1 MPIVALSFPLSP
13 FKSLLILAPPAQ
25 YGKEK
30 LLHHITSIYISET
43 SKMPLSSTI
52 PNPMPSHGSAAYL
65 LAKAKFESLPNAQL
79 PRARVRSMPGFVPL
93 PVPTAAAKAAFESL
107 PNVFVWE
114 FKSHWS
120 ITRGGKAILLRGP
133 LDTLDEIYAGFDT
146 NEELG
151 HYRDKTQARCNWD
164 NMQAKISCYDWASP
178 S

>member
-1 MPIVALSFPLSP
+1 
-13 FKSLLILAPPAQ
+13 
-25 YGKEK
+25 
-30 LLHHITSIYISET
+30 
-43 SKMPLSSTI
+43 MPLSSTI
-52 PNPMPSHGSAAYL
+52 PNPMPSPGSAAYL

-93 PVPTAAAKAAFESL
+93 PLPTDAAKAVFESQ

-133 LDTLDEIYAGFDT
+133 LDTLDQIYAGFDT

-151 HYRDKTQARCNWD
+151 HYRDKTQARSTFSTTNTFSSQLQPPPPIPLTFDMGQMRRLEDCVIEKNIGLEA
-164 NMQAKISCYDWASP
+164 QKAP
-178 S
+178 Q